1 MSAAIKTFVAAA
13 AILGAIGGLVQPVL
27 ACELPF
33 NLQNGSV
40 ADASQLMGNYNAMV
54 FCLQELEPQGA
65 DNSIQYKSET
75 GQLAGT
81 GPLGDGQL
89 LTGISG
95 AAPVASALIAGSGI
109 KIINGPGRT
118 KIALTTTGLSG
129 SLYSQILSPTPTS
142 SGTGLTN
149 WFNQGSA
156 VLTESQVGSSLGA
169 PTSGASQNI
178 SGRFMPAPQ
187 PPYSITALV
196 ASTFN
201 STAKAS
207 TGIGWY
213 DGSGKLHLV
222 SYVTDNGNPPYFE
235 IQKWTNATSLSGVDF
250 ASAKNAF
257 SQPVWLQLTD
267 DGTSISFGFSQ
278 DGFTYNKLYSTVK
291 SSGWLGASGYNNLI
305 FFINPNG
312 GPAIGTLMSWR
323 VD

>member
-1 MSAAIKTFVAAA
+1 MSATIKSFMAAI
-13 AILGAIGGLVQPVL
+13 AILGATSVVSGPIM

-33 NLQNGSV
+33 DLQNGHM
-40 ADASQLMGNYNAMV
+40 ADASQIMGNYNALI

-65 DNSIQYKSET
+65 DNTVQYRSAN
-75 GQLAGT
+75 GQLAGA
-81 GPLGDGQL
+81 GPLADGQL
-89 LTGISG
+89 LTGVSG
-95 AAPVASALIAGSGI
+95 AAPVASALVAGNGI
-109 KIINGPGRT
+109 RIINSPGHV
-118 KIALTTTGLSG
+118 KVALTATGQSG

-149 WFNQGSA
+149 WFNQASA
-156 VLTESQVGSSLGA
+156 VLTESPVGSSLGA
-169 PTSGASQNI
+169 PTSGASQNL

-207 TGIGWY
+207 IGIGWY

-235 IQKWTNATSLSGVDF
+235 IQKWTSATSLSGVDF
-250 ASAKNAF
+250 ASAKNVF

-278 DGFTYNKLYSTVK
+278 DGFTFNKLYTTAK
-291 SSGWLGASGYNNLI
+291 SSGWLGAGGYSNVI

-312 GPAIGTLMSWR
+312 GSAIGTLMSWR
-323 VD
+323 ID